1 MGSGECGVWR
11 RGVEEGYEMISVG
24 IVSSWGVQCEGAV
37 GCITRQGWG
46 LTCSMREGMAEG

>member
-1 MGSGECGVWR
+1 MGSGKWGMR
-11 RGVEEGYEMISVG
+11 SVEEGYEMISVG